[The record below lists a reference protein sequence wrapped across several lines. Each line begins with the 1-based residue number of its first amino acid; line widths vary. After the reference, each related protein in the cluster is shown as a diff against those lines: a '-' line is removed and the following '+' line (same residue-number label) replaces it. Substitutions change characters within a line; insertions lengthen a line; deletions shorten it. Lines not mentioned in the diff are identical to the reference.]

1 MQRLWADL
9 ARGLNC
15 SASRTNK
22 YRNGDIFRKRSVA
35 SDPVASDVDQRR
47 RPGIWRFACRFNE
60 MSADTIGSFG
70 RRPMESLG
78 VRQSAEWKLVK

>member
-22 YRNGDIFRKRSVA
+22 YRNGDVFRKRSVA

-47 RPGIWRFACRFNE
+47 RCEPRTWVMFKPLSPSSQRLLEFDA
-60 MSADTIGSFG
+60 MAL
-70 RRPMESLG
+70 LG
-78 VRQSAEWKLVK
+78 VAW